1 MADFDHKE
9 PKPLNRFWW
18 NLAWLITPGTPPHM
32 TTMVGVAQRGWSGQ
46 GKYVTYHISGFLFFF
61 SFFCF
66 VQHAPRLHFLT
77 DRDDLYAKRCVSGQ
91 GCALWGSRQY
101 LTTFRGQTP
110 KKTSPKWAGIG
121 ILQPNQRSGKIAI
134 YRSLMKIFASDF
146 TDRLNTGTII
156 EKCKIR
162 SKGVVKG
169 SRDLVLKFWDPLRI
183 SVMLEARNFKCG
195 KHRPRGTLTKK
206 MQN

>member
-1 MADFDHKE
+1 
-9 PKPLNRFWW
+9 
-18 NLAWLITPGTPPHM
+18 
-32 TTMVGVAQRGWSGQ
+32 
-46 GKYVTYHISGFLFFF
+46 
-61 SFFCF
+61 
-66 VQHAPRLHFLT
+66 
-77 DRDDLYAKRCVSGQ
+77 
-91 GCALWGSRQY
+91 
-101 LTTFRGQTP
+101 
-110 KKTSPKWAGIG
+110 
-121 ILQPNQRSGKIAI
+121 
-134 YRSLMKIFASDF
+134 MKIFASDF

-206 MQN
+206 CKIRSKGVGKRTFDLLLEFWDFLYVSRELLKLETSNLE